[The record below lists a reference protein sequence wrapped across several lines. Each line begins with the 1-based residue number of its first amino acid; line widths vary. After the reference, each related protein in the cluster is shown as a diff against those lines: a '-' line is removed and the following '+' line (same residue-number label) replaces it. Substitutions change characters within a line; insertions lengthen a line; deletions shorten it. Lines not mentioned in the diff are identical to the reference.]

1 MRVSPGNGSGSEP
14 DPVEILDVEFQPFD
28 VNEVRPFQFRRPR
41 QKFPWVPLLLLFV
54 TFVTTTAIGV
64 EYGTSFAANV
74 EAFSGDDTLTAMMT
88 RPILHPRLLVLGL
101 PFSLTLLAILMA
113 HELGHFFACKYYG
126 IDVSYPYFI
135 PGPPFFGTFG
145 AFLRIRSPI
154 TTRRALFD
162 IGIAGPIAGFVLA
175 VPIAAYAISISKV
188 VPTAVADAPIL
199 FGTPLVMQAFIGMF
213 HPGTDAASLL
223 LHPIGRAAWV
233 GFLATALNLLPAWQL
248 DGGHI
253 VYSLNSK
260 NHQRISLAVGLS
272 LTGLGCYLR
281 QWPWIV
287 WGFVIVVLS
296 LRFKHPPVYDQWESL
311 NASRKLLALSA
322 LVIFVLCF
330 MLWPAISVGG

>member
-1 MRVSPGNGSGSEP
+1 MRVSPGNGNGSEP
-14 DPVEILDVEFQPFD
+14 DPVEILDVEFQPHD

-64 EYGTSFAANV
+64 EYATSFAANV

-162 IGIAGPIAGFVLA
+162 IGIAGPIAGFALA
-175 VPIAAYAISISKV
+175 VPIVAYAIAISKV
-188 VPTAVADAPIL
+188 VPAAPVDTSLL
-199 FGTPLVMQAFIGMF
+199 FGTPLLMRGLIGMF
-213 HPGTDAASLL
+213 HPGADVASVL
-223 LHPIGRAAWV
+223 LHPTARVAWV
-233 GFLATALNLLPAWQL
+233 GFLATALNLIPAWQL

-253 VYSLNSK
+253 VYSLIPEK
-260 NHQRISLAVGLS
+260 HQRISLGVGLA
-272 LTGLGCYLR
+272 LVGLGVYFWR
-281 QWPWIV
+281 GWIL
-287 WGFVIVVLS
+287 WGFVMVVLS
-296 LRFKHPPVYDQWESL
+296 MRFKHPPVYDRWESL
-311 NASRKLLALSA
+311 NASRKLLAVGA
-322 LVIFVLCF
+322 LAIFVLCF
-330 MLWPAISVGG
+330 MLWPAIAQ

>member
-1 MRVSPGNGSGSEP
+1 MRVSPGNGNGSEP
-14 DPVEILDVEFQPFD
+14 DPVEILDVEFQPHD

-64 EYGTSFAANV
+64 EYATSFAANV

-175 VPIAAYAISISKV
+175 VPIVAYAIAISKV
-188 VPTAVADAPIL
+188 VPAAPVDASLL
-199 FGTPLVMQAFIGMF
+199 FGTPLLMRGLIGMF
-213 HPGTDAASLL
+213 HPGADVASVL
-223 LHPIGRAAWV
+223 LHPMARAAWV
-233 GFLATALNLLPAWQL
+233 GFLATALNLIPAWQL

-253 VYSLNSK
+253 VYSLIPEK
-260 NHQRISLAVGLS
+260 HQRISLGVGLA
-272 LTGLGCYLR
+272 LVGLGVYFWR
-281 QWPWIV
+281 GWIL
-287 WGFVIVVLS
+287 WGFVMVVLS
-296 LRFKHPPVYDQWESL
+296 MRFKHPPLYDRWESL
-311 NASRKLLALSA
+311 NASRKLLAVGA
-322 LVIFVLCF
+322 LAIFVLCF
-330 MLWPAISVGG
+330 MLWPAIAQ

>member
-1 MRVSPGNGSGSEP
+1 MRVSPGSGNGSEP
-14 DPVEILDVEFQPFD
+14 DPVEILDVEFQPLD

-41 QKFPWVPLLLLFV
+41 QKFPWIPLLLLFA

-64 EYGTSFAANV
+64 EYATSFAANV

-175 VPIAAYAISISKV
+175 VPIVAYAISISKV
-188 VPTAVADAPIL
+188 VPTAPVDASLL
-199 FGTPLVMQAFIGMF
+199 FGTPLVMRGLIGLF
-213 HPGTDAASLL
+213 HPGVDVASVL
-223 LHPIGRAAWV
+223 LHPMARAAWV
-233 GFLATALNLLPAWQL
+233 GFLATALNLIPAWQL

-253 VYSLNSK
+253 VYSLAPQK
-260 NHQRISLAVGLS
+260 HQRISLAVGLAMV
-272 LTGLGCYLR
+272 GLGVYFWR
-281 QWPWIV
+281 GWIL
-287 WGFVIVVLS
+287 WGFVMVVLS
-296 LRFKHPPVYDQWESL
+296 LRFKHPPVYDRWETL
-311 NASRKLLALSA
+311 NASRKLLAVAA
-322 LVIFVLCF
+322 LAMFALCF
-330 MLWPAISVGG
+330 MLWPAMPQ